1 MKTVAFLW
9 NITSVGALER
19 LVERGIIRQPVWCEL
34 VVAPDGHSYGHPAT
48 VRGLDAF
55 LKFFPEGH
63 GWNWTVLASWT
74 SLFTPEV
81 STVGVN
87 PERTFAHAVLE
98 RGGNLSIGLGDY
110 HYREG
115 DYEPTNAQLVERA
128 VRVAAEVGRKP
139 SARRPRPERSSA

>member
-1 MKTVAFLW
+1 MFPVPVSRNST
-9 NITSVGALER
+9 G
-19 LVERGIIRQPVWCEL
+19 RG
-34 VVAPDGHSYGHPAT
+34 
-48 VRGLDAF
+48 
-55 LKFFPEGH
+55 
-63 GWNWTVLASWT
+63 TVLASWT

-87 PERTFAHAVLE
+87 PKRTFAHAVLE

-110 HYREG
+110 HYRED

-139 SARRPRPERSSA
+139 ATPAETRAILDLK